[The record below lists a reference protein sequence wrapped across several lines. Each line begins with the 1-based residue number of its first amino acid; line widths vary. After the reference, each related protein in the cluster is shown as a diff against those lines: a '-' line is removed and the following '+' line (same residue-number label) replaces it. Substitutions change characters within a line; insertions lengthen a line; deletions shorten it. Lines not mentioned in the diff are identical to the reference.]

1 MRPCLVAI
9 TAGFAAIVSA
19 CSTSADRIEPTV
31 KLEFVKPQLPAS
43 ARIRC
48 AKRARLPDRDL
59 TESEVADALAVADAN
74 LEICETRRAAAVA
87 AVDGAVP

>member
-1 MRPCLVAI
+1 MAI
-9 TAGFAAIVSA
+9 IAGLGAIVSA
-19 CSTSADRIEPTV
+19 CSTSVEKVEPVV

-48 AKRARLPDRDL
+48 ARRALLPDRDL
-59 TESEVADALAVADAN
+59 TESEVADVLALADAN

-87 AVDGAVP
+87 AVDGATP

>member
-1 MRPCLVAI
+1 M
-9 TAGFAAIVSA
+9 
-19 CSTSADRIEPTV
+19 

-48 AKRARLPDRDL
+48 ATRAPLPDRDL

>member
-1 MRPCLVAI
+1 MAI
-9 TAGFAAIVSA
+9 TAGLAAIVSA
-19 CSTSADRIEPTV
+19 CSTSADKIEPTV

-59 TESEVADALAVADAN
+59 TESEVADALALADAN